1 MVIDGGSG
9 GSRLHVFRWEPRIF
23 KQIPPA
29 ITVPTSDEK
38 WTQRIGP
45 GIADLSGSKDL
56 IQDHL
61 IKLLNFAK
69 NTLVGLESDFS
80 TYPIFFKATGGM
92 REMPV
97 SAREVVMS
105 QVRHVLSNKT
115 ICPFYFTNDMARVIS
130 GEEEAI
136 YSWAA
141 VNFLLGN
148 LIPQSIG
155 SGTAAATQSNSTYGT
170 IDLGGASSQ
179 IAFFVPSQVCNQ
191 HLKSSDTISS
201 NNDYFDFVFCTGR
214 FRRSLQIAVR
224 WTEALERVYQILFAV
239 WSCFCAIA
247 TCDRYR

>member
-45 GIADLSGSKDL
+45 GIADLAGSKDL
-56 IQDHL
+56 VLDHL
-61 IKLLNFAK
+61 MKLLNFAK
-69 NTLVGLESDFS
+69 NTLVGLESEFS
-80 TYPIFFKATGGM
+80 SYPIFFKATGGM
-92 REMPV
+92 RELPV
-97 SAREVVMS
+97 SDREIIMS
-105 QVRHVLSNKT
+105 QVRYVLSNKT
-115 ICPFYFTNDMARVIS
+115 FCPFYFTHDMARVIS

-155 SGTAAATQSNSTYGT
+155 SGTATTRSNSTYGT
-170 IDLGGASSQ
+170 LDLGGASSQ
-179 IAFFVPSQVCNQ
+179 IAFFVPTQVRN
-191 HLKSSDTISS
+191 
-201 NNDYFDFVFCTGR
+201 VFN
-214 FRRSLQIAVR
+214 I
-224 WTEALERVYQILFAV
+224 I
-239 WSCFCAIA
+239 
-247 TCDRYR
+247 